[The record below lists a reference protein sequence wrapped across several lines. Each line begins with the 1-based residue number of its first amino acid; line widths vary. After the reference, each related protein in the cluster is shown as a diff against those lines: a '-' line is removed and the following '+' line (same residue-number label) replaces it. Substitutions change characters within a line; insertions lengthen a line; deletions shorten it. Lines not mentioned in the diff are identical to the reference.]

1 MSDKTN
7 LINKKNHDNELVK
20 IFLNNQSKELEH
32 KAQEISLAAQKDSN
46 NFEFSKLALD
56 RQNEDFEKQRLH
68 NYKSKK
74 ARYFFATVVI
84 LLVGALLIYSLATN
98 KDAFAFEIL
107 KTIVLL
113 GAGGGAGYGFRAY
126 QEKQK
131 A

>member
-7 LINKKNHDNELVK
+7 LPNKKNHNDELVK

-32 KAQEISLAAQKDSN
+32 KAQEISLMAQKDSN

-56 RQNEDFEKQRLH
+56 RQNEDLEKQRLH

-84 LLVGALLIYSLATN
+84 LLVCALLIYSLATN
-98 KDAFAFEIL
+98 KDDFAFEIL

-126 QEKQK
+126 QNK
-131 A
+131 